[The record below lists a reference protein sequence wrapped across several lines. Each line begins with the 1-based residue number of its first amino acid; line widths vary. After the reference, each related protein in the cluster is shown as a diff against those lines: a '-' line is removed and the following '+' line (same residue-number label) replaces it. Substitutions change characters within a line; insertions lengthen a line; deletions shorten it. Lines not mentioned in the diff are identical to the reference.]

1 MTGYRSHYRKNLL
14 LAYPVMLSQLGHV
27 LVGVADSVMV
37 GRLGAEPLAAAAL
50 ANVIF
55 HILMTFGIGVS
66 YAITP
71 LVAAAD
77 GEGIIVKSS
86 EALKHGTIINFVI
99 SIILGL
105 LVFIGGHSLYYFD
118 QPVEVLK
125 LAIPY
130 LWIITASIIPLMLFQ
145 SARQFAEGLSQTRQA
160 MYITVGSN
168 VINIILNY
176 ILIYGKLGFP
186 AFGLNGAGYATLISR
201 ILMAAWMWI
210 YVLKSS
216 RYKPYFQMMKEVVV
230 NKSMTRK
237 MLRIG
242 LPAGFQF
249 FFEVGAF
256 GFSSIMIGWLGA
268 RALAAHQ
275 IAINMASI
283 SYMMAT
289 GIAAAATIRVGNQ
302 LGRKDIPTLRM
313 AAFSSFVMVIVFML
327 GFAITFILGRHYFPS
342 LYINDVEVVSLASS
356 LLVIAAFFQ
365 LSDGVQVV
373 GLGALRG
380 LADVKIPTFIT
391 FFAYWIIGLPVGYY
405 LGFKLNMGVEGI
417 WYGLLTGLTV
427 ASILVVARFQI
438 ITKNIQLKMNS
449 NQKAQTLN

>member
-1 MTGYRSHYRKNLL
+1 
-14 LAYPVMLSQLGHV
+14 MLSQLGHV

-86 EALKHGTIINFVI
+86 EVLKHGTVINFVI

-105 LVFIGGHSLYYFD
+105 LIFIGGHGLYYFD

-145 SARQFAEGLSQTRQA
+145 SARQFAEGLSQTRQP
-160 MYITVGSN
+160 MYITIGSN
-168 VINIILNY
+168 VINITLNY

-210 YVLKSS
+210 YILKSS
-216 RYKPYFQMMKEVVV
+216 RYKPYFQMMKEVVL
-230 NKSMTRK
+230 NKLMTYK

-256 GFSSIMIGWLGA
+256 GFSAIMIGWLGA

-302 LGRKDIPTLRM
+302 FGRKDITTLRI
-313 AAFSSFVMVIVFML
+313 AAFSSFIMVIVFML
-327 GFAITFILGRHYFPS
+327 GFAITFIFGRHYFPT
-342 LYINDVEVVSLASS
+342 LYINDVEVVSVASS

-391 FFAYWIIGLPVGYY
+391 FFAYWIIGLPFGYF
-405 LGFKLNMGVEGI
+405 LGFKLDMGVEGI

-427 ASILVVARFQI
+427 ASVMIVTRFQI
-438 ITKNIQLKMNS
+438 ITKNIELKMNLK
-449 NQKAQTLN
+449 QKNRL